1 MKEQQDVLIKDRK
14 CKEQAQFK
22 LALILCAI
30 SVVISL
36 SVIIGI
42 TLF

>member
-1 MKEQQDVLIKDRK
+1 MKEQQGVLVKDK
-14 CKEQAQFK
+14 KSKEQTQFK
-22 LALILCAI
+22 LALILCAV

-36 SVIIGI
+36 SVIIGV

>member
-1 MKEQQDVLIKDRK
+1 MKEQQEVLIRNKK
-14 CKEQAQFK
+14 CKEQTQFK
-22 LALILCAI
+22 LALILCAV

>member
-1 MKEQQDVLIKDRK
+1 MKEQQDLLVKDKK
-14 CKEQAQFK
+14 CKEQTQFK
-22 LALILCAI
+22 LALILCAV

-36 SVIIGI
+36 SVIIGV